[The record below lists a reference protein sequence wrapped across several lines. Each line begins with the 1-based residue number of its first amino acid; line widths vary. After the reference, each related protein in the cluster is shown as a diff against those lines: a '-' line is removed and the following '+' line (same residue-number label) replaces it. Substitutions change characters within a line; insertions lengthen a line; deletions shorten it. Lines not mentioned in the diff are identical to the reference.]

1 MNAPILL
8 EAAVTVYL
16 DNLTTV
22 RQLSMHTIN
31 NYRRDLQAFI
41 NFCHKRNIEHCQT
54 ITPQHVRHFI
64 AERHSKQIAGKTLQ
78 RNLSSLRG
86 LFAFFI
92 KEEQLE
98 QNPANHINA
107 PKTERRLPHVLDV
120 DQTFKLIDID
130 DTDLFGIRDKA
141 ILELFYSSG
150 LRLSELVSLDIHD
163 FNKQDRTI
171 TALGKNNKERVV
183 LVGSHA
189 IKALERWLNTRHALL
204 KQRETDALFISKNGS
219 RLKQRSIQ
227 QRLAQWGIKQG
238 IDRPVHPHMLRHCF
252 ASHLLE
258 SSGDIRSVQELLGH
272 ADIATTQ
279 IYTHL
284 DFQHLSSVYD
294 KAHPRAR
301 NKTPEDTN

>member
-8 EAAVTVYL
+8 ETAVTVYL
-16 DNLTTV
+16 DDLTTV
-22 RQLSMHTIN
+22 RQLSLHTIN

-41 NFCHKRNIEHCQT
+41 DFCHKRDIEHCQT

-64 AERHSKQIAGKTLQ
+64 SERHSKQISGKTLQ

-92 KEEQLE
+92 KEDQLE
-98 QNPANHINA
+98 QNPANQINA

-130 DTDLFGIRDKA
+130 DTDLLGIRDKA

-150 LRLSELVSLDIHD
+150 LRLSELVSLDIND
-163 FNKQDRTI
+163 VDKQDRTI

-189 IKALERWLNTRHALL
+189 IKALQRWLDARHALL
-204 KQRETDALFISKNGS
+204 KQHDTNALFLSKNGT

-258 SSGDIRSVQELLGH
+258 SSGDIRSIQELLGH

-284 DFQHLSSVYD
+284 DFQHLASVYD

-301 NKTPEDTN
+301 NKTSQDID